1 MGILT
6 TYPISCPA
14 LSVPMAWEY

>member
-6 TYPISCPA
+6 TYSTIA
-14 LSVPMAWEY
+14 LLLN